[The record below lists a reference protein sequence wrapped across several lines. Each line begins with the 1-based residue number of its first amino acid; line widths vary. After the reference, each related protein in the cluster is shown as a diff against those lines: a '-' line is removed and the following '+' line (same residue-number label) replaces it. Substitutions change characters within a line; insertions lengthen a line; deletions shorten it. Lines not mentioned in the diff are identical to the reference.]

1 MRKLGKQEF
10 EELARLE
17 VRGPGV
23 DQQIV
28 EMFLSRGCQLLA
40 DFGESKWNR
49 KLVLLKTQKM
59 DI

>member
-1 MRKLGKQEF
+1 MKKPVKAQRRHGDGHNE
-10 EELARLE
+10 E

-49 KLVLLKTQKM
+49 KLVLLKTQ
-59 DI
+59 

>member
-10 EELARLE
+10 EELARLQ

-23 DQQIV
+23 DQLIV

-49 KLVLLKTQKM
+49 KLVLLKTQ
-59 DI
+59 